1 MATNRARPVLYKR
14 VRIDPLAER
23 RRLGLMGYV
32 TLVILVPVFAIVL
45 AYVKMNGEQ
54 AKLKRQLSDLRRV
67 FGQNNME
74 QKNIELDVERFRSGA
89 RIFAQNQRLGLGLQM
104 PQHGQVTRVRNGAP
118 VHGKGSQ
125 AEAIVAER

>member
-1 MATNRARPVLYKR
+1 MTANRARPVLYRR

-23 RRLGLMGYV
+23 RRLGVMGYV

-45 AYVKMNGEQ
+45 TYVKMNSDQ
-54 AKLKRQLSDLRRV
+54 AKLKRQLSELRRV

-74 QKNIELDVERFRSGA
+74 HKNIELDVERFRSGT

-104 PQHGQVTRVRNGAP
+104 PQHGQVTRVRNGVP
-118 VHGKGSQ
+118 VQGRGPQ